1 MHSLFE
7 GCDDA
12 DARILLLQEF
22 FGASICGLAPRFQK
36 CLVLHGPGG
45 NGKSQVLAVLEGL
58 LPPNTVVHIPPS
70 RFEEEYWLAKL
81 AGGFS
86 GRCSQAAHGA
96 EELGCSARSG
106 ATSAS
111 PWRTPAGNKRS
122 GSLTMARSKN
132 GPHVPITGTP
142 LGPRGGF
149 CPQRTAEVIVITPR
163 NRRHRIYPRRWPSAS
178 RAPPRRPDRSKNT
191 APRGPRR

>member
-1 MHSLFE
+1 VRHPHDHSNRTILCSPCASVVDAPRPRWEAFVHSLFE

-22 FGASICGLAPRFQK
+22 FGASIGGLAPRFQK

-58 LPPNTVVHIPPS
+58 LPPNTVVHIPPAVS
-70 RFEEEYWLAKL
+70 RRNTGWQ
-81 AGGFS
+81 S
-86 GRCSQAAHGA
+86 WQAAFPGA
-96 EELGCSARSG
+96 AAKRLTGPRSSGGSVRSG

-122 GSLTMARSKN
+122 GSLAMARSKN

-142 LGPRGGF
+142 RGPRG
-149 CPQRTAEVIVITPR
+149 ASALNE
-163 NRRHRIYPRRWPSAS
+163 RRKSL
-178 RAPPRRPDRSKNT
+178 
-191 APRGPRR
+191 